1 MARLGAVGSNE
12 LQRERRDGM
21 AALVVP
27 VAMHGAVR
35 DRLGERA
42 EAHGESTARGRERQ
56 GRHEGDRAES
66 EAASD
71 TVQHTGNVAM
81 RPGGF
86 EPPTN
91 SLEGCCS
98 IHLSYGRAAPPNS
111 TKTNAPLPRC
121 GGRPREG
128 GAPYGVRRCTTLT

>member
-56 GRHEGDRAES
+56 GRHEGDRAER

-71 TVQHTGNVAM
+71 TVRHPGNVAM

-98 IHLSYGRAAPPNS
+98 IHLSYGRAIVLQQLTAQRLIALPNGAS
-111 TKTNAPLPRC
+111 NSAKT
-121 GGRPREG
+121 
-128 GAPYGVRRCTTLT
+128 

>member
-1 MARLGAVGSNE
+1 M
-12 LQRERRDGM
+12 
-21 AALVVP
+21 VVR
-27 VAMHGAVR
+27 VVYFVMHGAVR
-35 DRLGERA
+35 DRLREGA
-42 EAHGESTARGRERQ
+42 EAHGESAARRRERQ
-56 GRHEGDRAES
+56 GRHEGDCAER
-66 EAASD
+66 EGATD

-121 GGRPREG
+121 GGSPGREVLPT
-128 GAPYGVRRCTTLT
+128 A